1 VRLLAGTLAVPD
13 FAAMDVDAD
22 GDGAMLQAIEQCIN
36 EVFLLEQLAPFGRI
50 KGRRDNCRCAVVG

>member
-22 GDGAMLQAIEQCIN
+22 GDAAMLQAIEQCIN

-50 KGRRDNCRCAVVG
+50 KGRRDNC